1 MLPSLIAIV
10 NQNITMI
17 DKGASVLQ
25 IALKFPNRTVFKNL
39 EYAHAYNLIAST
51 NNVVHVS

>member
-1 MLPSLIAIV
+1 
-10 NQNITMI
+10 MI